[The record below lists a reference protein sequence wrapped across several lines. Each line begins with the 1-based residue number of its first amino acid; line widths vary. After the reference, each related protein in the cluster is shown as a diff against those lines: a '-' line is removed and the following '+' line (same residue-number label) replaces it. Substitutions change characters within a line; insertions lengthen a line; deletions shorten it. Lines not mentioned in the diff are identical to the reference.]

1 MSPQVHV
8 KHALKITCSCKS
20 SETPGPLREP
30 SIQSDLL
37 DSTLFQSFSIVI
49 QPHQCPWGCCG
60 NTAKI
65 PVMSLVCA
73 TTQQWRISKRWYTC
87 CQTDAKCLHLITGSR
102 CWFVWSHFPS
112 LPDFKNGGLEF
123 CEGLALMTHR
133 VTPLTICC
141 MLSVDMQSHFR
152 TIQNPNGAGTRY
164 YHLMGNPENR
174 AEQILVEK
182 VCALKIRGRSS
193 LNNLKSNC
201 KN

>member
-1 MSPQVHV
+1 MSVYNFEGNKQTKQNIFFCLCRFSMSPQVHV

-20 SETPGPLREP
+20 SETP

-37 DSTLFQSFSIVI
+37 GSTLLSVSVVFYYNTTASVSLGLLWQHHQNLCDVI
-49 QPHQCPWGCCG
+49 RMRH
-60 NTAKI
+60 NTTVEDIEA
-65 PVMSLVCA
+65 LVCLLPN
-73 TTQQWRISKRWYTC
+73 R
-87 CQTDAKCLHLITGSR
+87 CQVSAPHW

-164 YHLMGNPENR
+164 YNLMGNPENR
-174 AEQILVEK
+174 AEL
-182 VCALKIRGRSS
+182 RGKG
-193 LNNLKSNC
+193 L
-201 KN
+201 